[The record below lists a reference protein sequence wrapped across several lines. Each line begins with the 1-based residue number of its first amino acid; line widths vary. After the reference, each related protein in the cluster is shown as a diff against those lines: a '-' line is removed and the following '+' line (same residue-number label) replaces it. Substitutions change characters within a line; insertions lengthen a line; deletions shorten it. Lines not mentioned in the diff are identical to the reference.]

1 MNTERETLPRVI
13 GANFKAIREQN
24 GVTQSAV
31 ASWARQLGL
40 KWNAARVGDFERG
53 RSRSPFGDVLAA
65 LLALDNA
72 IGAGPGPF
80 RVWHADGTMTQRK
93 RPRVKLADLVEFD
106 GFVSLTDDFTP
117 TGDAVAE
124 VCSGKFWELYAPDT
138 AETADV
144 IALQSLAPGVPG
156 EYGMR
161 VWDVADMRRRSDVT
175 ETRVARRLGIDTE
188 TLMVLSWR
196 LFGRRTFSE
205 ERDRRAAGNPAR
217 RGPVSRELRET
228 LEEELARGNH

>member
-1 MNTERETLPRVI
+1 MKTEAETLPRVI
-13 GANFKAIREQN
+13 GANFKAIRERN

-31 ASWARQLGL
+31 ASHARRLGL
-40 KWNAARVGDFERG
+40 RWNSAKVGDFERG

-72 IGAGPGPF
+72 IGAGQGPLT
-80 RVWHADGTMTQRK
+80 VWHADGSVTRRR
-93 RPRVKLADLVEFD
+93 RPRVKLADLVGFD

-117 TGDAVAE
+117 TGAAVAA
-124 VCSGKFWELYAPDT
+124 VCSGKLWELGALDV
-138 AETADV
+138 AETSDV
-144 IALQSLAPGVPG
+144 VALLSPAPGVPG

-161 VWDVADMRRRSDVT
+161 VRDVADMRRRSDVT

-188 TLMVLSWR
+188 TLMALSWR
-196 LFGRRTFSE
+196 LFGGRTFSE